1 MAQVVIH
8 QPLGT
13 ETQIQSQAILYQGC
27 AVEKVTLGKVFVRDF
42 QF

>member
-8 QPLGT
+8 QPLST
-13 ETQIQSQAILYQGC
+13 ETQIQSQVILYQSC
-27 AVEKVTLGKVFVRDF
+27 DVEKVALGKVFVRDF